1 MLRKIFLLL
10 EILLLVIFLRLLLS
24 FRGINSILNLV
35 KNTHFPFIYN
45 HSVYKNIKAIKIVS
59 KIVPNCTCLIKAA
72 ALKMISP
79 AHRDMSL
86 VIGIQKNQD
95 FKSHAWIEIE
105 NQVIFEAATNQNLYK
120 PILAIH

>member
-35 KNTHFPFIYN
+35 KNTHLPFIYN
-45 HSVYKNIKAIKIVS
+45 HSLSRNIKAIKIVS
-59 KIVPNCTCLIKAA
+59 KIVPKCTCLIKAA
-72 ALKMISP
+72 ALKIISA
-79 AHRDMSL
+79 AHQDMSL
-86 VIGIQKNQD
+86 VIGIQKTQH
-95 FKSHAWIEIE
+95 FQSHAWVEIE